1 MNVIF
6 GIVSQQYVMEIYKI
20 LVVLVYCGVIMELKN
35 LIQVATEA
43 SQAQPLMLSGLRQ
56 TTVETIAFDPAT
68 ISQLSLTCN
77 HDNRYKALPFG
88 IIKQVRELEINIKPR
103 KQHKSTKQDFHQNGV
118 NKNILVQI
126 EVLDRNNNVNT
137 TRLTVATLNV
147 KPLMNKEQMFLDAI
161 IKYQID
167 VLVLTETWLP
177 DSDDDKVYVDG
188 FDLYL
193 LPSAPRLD
201 GLGGGITLV
210 CR

>member
-1 MNVIF
+1 M
-6 GIVSQQYVMEIYKI
+6 
-20 LVVLVYCGVIMELKN
+20 
-35 LIQVATEA
+35 
-43 SQAQPLMLSGLRQ
+43 
-56 TTVETIAFDPAT
+56 
-68 ISQLSLTCN
+68 
-77 HDNRYKALPFG
+77 
-88 IIKQVRELEINIKPR
+88 
-103 KQHKSTKQDFHQNGV
+103 
-118 NKNILVQI
+118 
-126 EVLDRNNNVNT
+126 
-137 TRLTVATLNV
+137 ATLNV
-147 KPLMNKEQMFLDAI
+147 KPLKNKEQMFLDAI